1 MEEPPV
7 KIFVMG
13 INEWCYEYEWPLS
26 RTDYQKYYFHSKG
39 NANSLHGEGKM
50 NTKRP
55 KKESSDHFVYNPQ
68 DPVPTIGTMG
78 PYDQREVEQ
87 RQDVLVYTTPPL
99 NKNLEVTGPVKA
111 IVYASS
117 SAVNTDFTARLV
129 DVYPD
134 GRAIRI
140 CEGIIRADHRNPEV
154 SPSLIVPGKIYEYT
168 IDLWA
173 TSNVFMKGHQI
184 RVEIS
189 SSNFPRFDRNLNTGK
204 DFATDTTMINAEQT
218 IYHSPENPSCI
229 ILPVIDKF

>member
-13 INEWCYEYEWPLS
+13 INQWRFENEWPLA
-26 RTDYQKYYFHSKG
+26 RTEYQNYYFHSQG
-39 NANSLHGEGKM
+39 NANTLEGDGRLERKPS
-50 NTKRP
+50 KQ
-55 KKESSDHFVYNPQ
+55 ESQDQYDYHPE

-78 PYDQREVEQ
+78 PYNQRTVEE
-87 RQDVLVYTTPPL
+87 RQDVMVYSTPEL
-99 NKNLEVTGPVKA
+99 KKDLEVTGPVKA
-111 IVYASS
+111 IIYASS
-117 SAVNTDFTARLV
+117 SSVNTDFTAKLV

-140 CEGIIRADHRNPEV
+140 CEGIIRADHRDPDAP
-154 SPSLIVPGKIYEYT
+154 PSHIVPGKVYKYL

-173 TSNVFMKGHQI
+173 TSNVFMKGHRI

-204 DFATDTTMINAEQT
+204 YFATDTTMTTAEQV
-218 IYHSPENPSCI
+218 IYHSPEYPSHI
-229 ILPVIDKF
+229 FLPVISK